1 MEFSLFPKLPHEIQ
15 LMVWE
20 CLLKP
25 RIIHI
30 TDLISYLNGDDKKRC
45 NPKGA
50 KTDELKLCTPFALNN
65 FTAVSPLSICHSS
78 RQFCLSRGYK
88 ILLLSTL
95 SKKTMLI
102 MWNPEIDYIALQGRM
117 DRFLLPENLSR
128 YHPEFAAE
136 TRNLILYV
144 TETFWHGLSCMRT
157 VLYETWTNQP
167 MSVKQTN
174 AIELLTRHLKGLKS
188 ICFTEEPPA
197 EWARGS
203 DTFQSA
209 GSQRGRYWRIFR
221 PLIIPSQDS
230 TNAAGGSF
238 SPEVRFSQNDDST
251 LQGIYQVLDR
261 KGKTHDLS
269 EAIAKYQVHNQE
281 KRQILE

>member
-1 MEFSLFPKLPHEIQ
+1 
-15 LMVWE
+15 
-20 CLLKP
+20 
-25 RIIHI
+25 
-30 TDLISYLNGDDKKRC
+30 
-45 NPKGA
+45 
-50 KTDELKLCTPFALNN
+50 
-65 FTAVSPLSICHSS
+65 
-78 RQFCLSRGYK
+78 
-88 ILLLSTL
+88 
-95 SKKTMLI
+95 MLI

-136 TRNLILYV
+136 TRNLI
-144 TETFWHGLSCMRT
+144 F
-157 VLYETWTNQP
+157 
-167 MSVKQTN
+167 
-174 AIELLTRHLKGLKS
+174 